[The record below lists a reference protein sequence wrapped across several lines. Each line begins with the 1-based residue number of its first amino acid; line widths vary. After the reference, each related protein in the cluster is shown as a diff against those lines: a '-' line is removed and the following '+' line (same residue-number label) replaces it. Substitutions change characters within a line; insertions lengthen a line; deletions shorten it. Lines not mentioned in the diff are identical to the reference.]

1 MLRDVL
7 ISKGLSNR
15 EAEVAE
21 LVTQGLSNKEV
32 ANRLFV
38 TEKTVKFH
46 LTNIYKKMS
55 VKSRAQLIVWCLPH
69 MSFIEK
75 DQTGT
80 AQQEPA
86 RAINQMPVGQQ
97 NVTNTIP
104 AGNQTIGGIN
114 PGAGNTDLGG
124 GNNTGN
130 GFGGNTG
137 GSFY

>member
-75 DQTGT
+75 DQGRS
-80 AQQEPA
+80 AAQEPTQS
-86 RAINQMPVGQQ
+86 INQMPIGQQ
-97 NVTNTIP
+97 NVATNIP

-114 PGAGNTDLGG
+114 PGAGNTGFGGINNG
-124 GNNTGN
+124 GNNN
-130 GFGGNTG
+130 NNG
-137 GSFY
+137 GSTF